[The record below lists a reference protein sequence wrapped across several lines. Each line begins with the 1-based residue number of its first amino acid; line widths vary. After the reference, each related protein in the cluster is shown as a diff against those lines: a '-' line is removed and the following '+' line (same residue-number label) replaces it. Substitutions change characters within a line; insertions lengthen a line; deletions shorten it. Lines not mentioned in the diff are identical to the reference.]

1 MTRKPALGLVLVF
14 AGCAAHVQ
22 SSLQVDGAPFSPSS
36 CRSGQAS
43 GFSGVELADDQG
55 RRLRLAQN
63 LNGSLAGVYFP
74 AGAPIGEDLAGC
86 ITMTTQPGVVV
97 VNGVRNVEGSAL
109 LSCRTQRHQVS
120 GSVQFKNCH

>member
-1 MTRKPALGLVLVF
+1 MVKTLAICLMLAF

-22 SSLQVDGAPFSPSS
+22 SSLQVDGAPFSPST

-63 LNGSLAGVYFP
+63 LNGTPAGVYFP

-86 ITMTTQPGVVV
+86 FTMSTQTGVGV

-109 LSCRTQRHQVS
+109 LSCRTERHQVS